1 MKEPLRRVSG
11 VLALA
16 LAASFLMAACFRNP
30 EKSKLNY
37 LAKGQ
42 AYMKKGQYSSA
53 AIEYRNAL
61 KIDPR
66 YVDAYIKLAQADEA
80 LHDGNSAYA
89 ALEKAVEVD
98 PNREDSRF
106 ERAKLMLAAR
116 LFPKAEDDATFV
128 LKLDPNN
135 ADAYRIRGSA
145 LAGEKKYDQAL
156 QDYSKAAKLEP
167 TEAGPYLDVALVEL
181 ALHQLPEA
189 EQSMKQAI
197 QVAPSAVQAYVDLA
211 NFYRLQNKIP
221 EALQILQQGVKWNP
235 NAIPIYMDWASVL
248 AGTGK
253 QADADSVLDQLRR
266 QVPQSPDAAVN
277 IGDFYFQR
285 KMTDRALTEYKRGL
299 DAASKAPLQTR
310 LTIQERIEDAYLSSG
325 QPEPAVAIDQE
336 IMKEAPKD
344 VTGRI
349 GHGRLLMAQGKS
361 QDAVDAMQK
370 VVADAADSPQAHYYL
385 GMAYWQNNAP
395 GQAGTELQST
405 LRISPGL
412 PIALRALTQLNEAQG
427 NFAVAQI
434 YAQELVQKDQKD
446 PSYRLLLGEV
456 LLRQGAI
463 KKAEEQLIA
472 ARDLAPTD
480 PAIHVAVGQLY
491 AAEKKI
497 PDAEKEF
504 QTAMSE
510 APGSSL
516 VISKYASFLI
526 GNGQQPKA
534 LSVAQQFVTAN
545 PNDPSGHVLLGAIQL
560 NAKNYQVARFE
571 TERAI
576 QLNPKLFDAY
586 LQLGQLFRDQGDGND
601 AAQAYEKGLAL
612 RPQSAPVAAV
622 VGNIY
627 LSEGNLDKAGQKFQQ
642 ALAIDPGMAIAAN
655 NLAWVYAEQGKNL
668 DVALGLAQ
676 KAKSLDPE
684 VPSFSD
690 TLAWVMYKKGD
701 YSGALP
707 LLQDCVKKD
716 PSSAQYHYHLGM
728 TLVASGQ
735 KDKGKIE
742 LEAALHMKLDTAD
755 AQQARQ
761 TIGQVQ

>member
-1 MKEPLRRVSG
+1 MKEPLRRVCG

-16 LAASFLMAACFRNP
+16 LAAPFLLSSCFRNP

-37 LAKGQ
+37 VAKGQ

-80 LHDGNSAYA
+80 LQDGNSAYA
-89 ALEKAVEVD
+89 ALEKAVQID
-98 PNREDSRF
+98 PNRVDARL
-106 ERAKLMLAAR
+106 ERAKLMIAAR
-116 LFPKAEDDATFV
+116 LFPKAEDDANFV

-145 LAGEKKYDQAL
+145 FAAEKKYDQAL

-167 TEAGPYLDVALVEL
+167 TEAGPYLDVALVEM
-181 ALHQLPEA
+181 ALHRFPEA

-197 QVAPSAVQAYVDLA
+197 QVAPSSVQSYVDLA

-221 EALQILQQGVKWNP
+221 EAEQILQQGVKWNP
-235 NAIPIYMDWASVL
+235 NAIPIYIDWASVL
-248 AGTGK
+248 ASTGK
-253 QADADSVLDQLRR
+253 QADADNVLDQLRR
-266 QVPQSPDAAVN
+266 QVPQSSGAALS
-277 IGDFYFQR
+277 IGDFYFQG

-299 DAASKAPLQTR
+299 VVASKEPLQVR
-310 LTIQERIEDAYLSSG
+310 LTIQERIEDVYLSTG
-325 QPEPAVAIDQE
+325 QSDQAVALDQE
-336 IMKEAPKD
+336 IMKESPKD

-361 QDAVDAMQK
+361 QEAVDELQK
-370 VVADAADSPQAHYYL
+370 VAADAADSPQAHYYL
-385 GMAYWQNNAP
+385 GMAYWQDNDP

-456 LLRQGAI
+456 LLRQGAV
-463 KKAEEQLIA
+463 KKAEEQLTT
-472 ARDLAPTD
+472 ARNLAPAD
-480 PAIHVAVGQLY
+480 PEIHVAMGQLY

-497 PDAEKEF
+497 PEAQKEF
-504 QTAMSE
+504 DAAMGE
-510 APGSSL
+510 APASSF
-516 VISKYASFLI
+516 VVSHYADFLN
-526 GNGQQPKA
+526 GNGQQAKA

-545 PNDPSGHVLLGAIQL
+545 ENDPAGHLLLGSIQL
-560 NAKNYQVARFE
+560 ADKNYAPARSE
-571 TERAI
+571 IERAI
-576 QLNPKLFDAY
+576 QLNPKLFEAY
-586 LQLGQLFRDQGDGND
+586 LELGQLFRDQGDDND
-601 AAQAYEKGLAL
+601 AAQAYEKGLTL
-612 RPQSAPVAAV
+612 QPRSAPVATAI
-622 VGNIY
+622 GNIY
-627 LSEGNLDKAGQKFQQ
+627 LSEGNLDKASQKFQQ
-642 ALAIDPGMAIAAN
+642 ALTDDPSMAIAAN

-676 KAKSLDPE
+676 KAKSLNPE
-684 VPSFSD
+684 APSFSD

-701 YSGALP
+701 YSGAIP
-707 LLQDCVKKD
+707 LLQDCVKKN
-716 PSSAQYHYHLGM
+716 PNSAQYRYHLGM
-728 TLVASGQ
+728 TLLASGQ
-735 KDKGKIE
+735 KNKGKVE
-742 LEAALHMKLDTAD
+742 LEAALHMKLDSAD

-761 TIGQVQ
+761 ALGQGQ

>member
-1 MKEPLRRVSG
+1 MKESLRRVSG

-16 LAASFLMAACFRNP
+16 LAASFLLASCFRNP

-37 LAKGQ
+37 VAKGQ

-80 LHDGNSAYA
+80 LRDGNSAYA
-89 ALEKAVEVD
+89 ALEKAVQID
-98 PNREDSRF
+98 PNRVDARL
-106 ERAKLMLAAR
+106 ERAKLMIAAR
-116 LFPKAEDDATFV
+116 LFPKAEDDANFV

-145 LAGEKKYDQAL
+145 FAAEKKYDQAL

-167 TEAGPYLDVALVEL
+167 TEAGPYLDVALVEM
-181 ALHQLPEA
+181 ALHRFPEA

-197 QVAPSAVQAYVDLA
+197 QVAPSSVQSYVDLA
-211 NFYRLQNKIP
+211 NFYRLQNKVP
-221 EALQILQQGVKWNP
+221 EAEQILQQGVKWNP
-235 NAIPIYMDWASVL
+235 NAIPIYIDWASVL
-248 AGTGK
+248 ASTGK
-253 QADADSVLDQLRR
+253 QADADNVLDQLRS
-266 QVPQSPDAAVN
+266 QVPQSSDAALS

-285 KMTDRALTEYKRGL
+285 KMTDQALAEYKRGL
-299 DAASKAPLQTR
+299 ALASKAPLQVR
-310 LTIQERIEDAYLSSG
+310 LTIQERIEDLYLSTG
-325 QPEPAVAIDQE
+325 QSDQAVALDQE
-336 IMKEAPKD
+336 IMKESPKD

-361 QDAVDAMQK
+361 QEAVDELQK
-370 VVADAADSPQAHYYL
+370 VAADAADSPQAHYYL
-385 GMAYWQNNAP
+385 GMAYWQDNDP

-456 LLRQGAI
+456 LLRQGAV
-463 KKAEEQLIA
+463 KKAEEQLTT
-472 ARDLAPTD
+472 ARSLAPAD
-480 PAIHVAVGQLY
+480 PEIHVAVGQLY

-497 PDAEKEF
+497 PEAQKEF
-504 QTAMSE
+504 DAAMSE
-510 APGSSL
+510 APASSF
-516 VISKYASFLI
+516 VVSHYAAFLN
-526 GNGQQPKA
+526 GNGQQAKA

-545 PNDPSGHVLLGAIQL
+545 ENDPAGHLLLGSIQL
-560 NAKNYQVARFE
+560 ADKNYAPARSE
-571 TERAI
+571 IEKAI
-576 QLNPKLFDAY
+576 QLNPKLFEAY
-586 LQLGQLFRDQGDGND
+586 LQLGQLFRDQGDDND

-612 RPQSAPVAAV
+612 QPRSAPVATA

-627 LSEGNLDKAGQKFQQ
+627 LSEGNLDKASQKFQQ
-642 ALAIDPGMAIAAN
+642 ALADDPGMAIAAN

-676 KAKSLDPE
+676 KAKSLNPE
-684 VPSFSD
+684 TPSFSD

-701 YSGALP
+701 YSGAIP

-716 PSSAQYHYHLGM
+716 PKSAQYRYHLGM
-728 TLVASGQ
+728 TLLASGQ
-735 KDKGKIE
+735 KNKGKVE
-742 LEAALHMKLDTAD
+742 LEAALHMKLDSAD

-761 TIGQVQ
+761 ALGQAQ